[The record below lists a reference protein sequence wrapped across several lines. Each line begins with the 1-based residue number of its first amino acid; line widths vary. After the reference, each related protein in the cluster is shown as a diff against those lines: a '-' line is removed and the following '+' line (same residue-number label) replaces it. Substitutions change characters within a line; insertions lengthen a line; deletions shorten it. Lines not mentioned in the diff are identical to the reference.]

1 MKHFGP
7 VGHIAIVSKTNL
19 HALQH
24 SDPKTQ
30 SEGGQSHGRMQNIF
44 TTSKAVPRNSLLNGA
59 LTGLTNGITTSRADS
74 NGRIVLL
81 DRAPTSHF

>member
-7 VGHIAIVSKTNL
+7 IGHIAIVSKTNL

-44 TTSKAVPRNSLLNGA
+44 TTSKAVPRNSSPEWRPDR
-59 LTGLTNGITTSRADS
+59 IDKRHSHVSSRFQADAS
-74 NGRIVLL
+74 CC
-81 DRAPTSHF
+81 